1 MKIAPSILNLTEDKF
16 SSKMDEFIQ
25 AGIEYLH
32 LDIMD
37 GIFVTNNTKKVE
49 LLKSVNKYPFIFDS
63 HLMVINPL
71 DYVDDFVQAGTNIIT
86 FHVEAKTD
94 VNRTIDY
101 IHSKNIKAGI
111 SIKPNTEVSQI
122 IPYLNKVDL
131 VLVMSVEPGY
141 GGQTFMTSSLTK
153 VKELNDY
160 RQEHH
165 LNYLIEVDGGI
176 NLDNSKEL
184 KKVGCDI
191 VVMGTFLLKN
201 DSRDIVSKV
210 NKL

>member
-49 LLKSVNKYPFIFDS
+49 LLKSVNNYPFIFDS

-141 GGQTFMTSSLTK
+141 GGQAFMPASLDK
-153 VKELNDY
+153 IKELDIY
-160 RQEHH
+160 RKDNN
-165 LNYLIEVDGGI
+165 LNYLIEADGGI
-176 NLDNSKEL
+176 NLDNSKSL
-184 KKVGCDI
+184 KDAGCDL

-201 DSRDIVSKV
+201 NTIDIVSKV